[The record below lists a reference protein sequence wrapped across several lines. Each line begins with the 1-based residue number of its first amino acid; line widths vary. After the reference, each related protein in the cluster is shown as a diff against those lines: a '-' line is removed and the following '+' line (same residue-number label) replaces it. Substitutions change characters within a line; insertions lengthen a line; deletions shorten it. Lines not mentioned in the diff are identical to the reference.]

1 MSARNSRPFARSV
14 VAAAALACTLSSQA
28 ALVISGDIGMSPAF
42 VPIGLDDPRLPST
55 AVWVGAT
62 WAGLTGIGS
71 LTADNGS
78 VLKLGSLFFG
88 SGGTGKGTGLVT
100 GIGTRVELLGDGAT
114 YGQVQRLGIGDW
126 GQGTLTVNAGA
137 VLNTRGNQAPCLQA
151 FRWCDSY
158 VGGSAGDTAVL
169 NIDGAGTLVSIGLT
183 LGVAHSGLQV
193 LGLNTETKGVPGGTT
208 RGTVNVTN
216 GALLSTDR
224 AVVGA
229 GHLESESP
237 YTGHERSLAEVNVNG
252 VGSRWV
258 VTGGKTVDNSNG
270 NVFDG
275 GAYINTA
282 TELNTWATINVTGGG
297 VIEIQGQHGVQNFF
311 NLTNKA
317 GRTDMLIDGVGSR
330 VEFSSDAT
338 SFHVGRQLGSAKLT
352 LQNGGSVTGVWYTAI
367 GRDASFG
374 EMVVDGAGA
383 LYSSTGLASVAAVG
397 TLQNP
402 NMDIGRNGTGVVT
415 VRNGGRIELK
425 ATEARVN
432 GPELNL
438 GRGTASAGTLNIT
451 GAGSVVS
458 LSAASVLPGG
468 GSGEAFNPFV
478 RVGRDGSGTLNIT
491 GGGKLL
497 IDGNAVSTVAANRST
512 SLYLGGTGD
521 NSNGGKGNVLV
532 SGAGSEIRLTGSDSY
547 IGVGHGPQSFGQLTI
562 TDQASV
568 SSIGMVVGRSGGVG
582 VLTMDN
588 ATLSLSGQQSGG
600 FQTGAFLVLGH
611 LGGMGVANIT
621 NGSVVT
627 LSNVGSGGASLNL
640 GGTSVGPLG
649 DGSLTL
655 SGGSKILIQAAPGL
669 ASMTLARD
677 GSALMRVKGSSTV
690 DLGDG
695 FLMIAR
701 LKGSDGTLIVSEG
714 STVTA
719 GWMGVGRNK
728 TVSGNEDGGTGT
740 LVLINSTLAAQTLV
754 IGTNGF
760 LGGTGT
766 ITGNVT
772 NYGIFAP
779 GNSPGTIEISG
790 AFTAAAGSRLIL
802 EVQSDGHGGFNT
814 DHVIFGA
821 GQAID
826 LAHLNVEFR
835 FLGSTN
841 PNDFQAQ
848 NLFDIDTFVQQRTA
862 GGGMVDLAPQ
872 AYGTANFSAQAD
884 AYTITNFSYTPT
896 GGALFSATPV
906 PELGSQ
912 LMLMAGLALLGGMAR
927 RRRQ

>member
-1 MSARNSRPFARSV
+1 MSGRNCRLFAYGV

-42 VPIGLDDPRLPST
+42 VPTGLDDPRLPST

-137 VLNTRGNQAPCLQA
+137 VLDTRGNQAPCLQA
-151 FRWCDSY
+151 LRWCESY
-158 VGGSAGDTAVL
+158 VGGSAGDTAVFH
-169 NIDGAGTLVSIGLT
+169 IDGAGTLVSIGQS
-183 LGVAHSGLQV
+183 LGVAHAGLQIAGV
-193 LGLNTETKGVPGGTT
+193 NGGAKGEPGGTT

-216 GALLSTDR
+216 GARLSTDR

-229 GHLESESP
+229 GHLESP
-237 YTGHERSLAEVNVNG
+237 YTGRERSLAEVNVNG

-258 VTGGKTVDNSNG
+258 VTGGDKFNDSTGTVSDA
-270 NVFDG
+270 
-275 GAYINTA
+275 GAYIITA

-297 VIEIQGQHGVQNFF
+297 VIEIQGQNGVQNFF

-330 VEFSSDAT
+330 VEFSSDGT
-338 SFHVGRQLGSAKLT
+338 SFQVGRQLGSAKLT
-352 LQNGGSVTGVWYTAI
+352 LQNGGAVTGVWYTAI
-367 GRDASFG
+367 GRDGSFG

-383 LYSSTGLASVAAVG
+383 LYSATGLASVAAVG
-397 TLQNP
+397 SLLNP
-402 NMDIGRNGTGVVT
+402 IMDIGRNGTGIVT
-415 VRNGGRIELK
+415 VRNGGRVEMT
-425 ATEARVN
+425 AAEARVN
-432 GPELNL
+432 GPELSL
-438 GRGTASAGTLNIT
+438 GRGAASAGTLNIT

-478 RVGRDGSGTLNIT
+478 RVGGEGNGSLNIT

-497 IDGNAVSTVAANRST
+497 IDGNAVSTMAANRST
-512 SLYLGGTGD
+512 SLFIGGAGD
-521 NSNGGKGNVLV
+521 NSNGGKGNVLI
-532 SGAGSEIRLTGSDSY
+532 SGAGSEIRLAGSDSY
-547 IGVGHGPQSFGQLTI
+547 IGLGHGPQSFGQLTV

-611 LGGMGVANIT
+611 LGGIGVANIT
-621 NGSVVT
+621 NGSVLT
-627 LSNVGSGGASLNL
+627 LNNMGTGGASLNL
-640 GGTSVGPLG
+640 GGTPGAPLG

-655 SGGSKILIQAAPGL
+655 SGGSKIFIQAAPGL

-695 FLMIAR
+695 FLTIAR

-740 LVLINSTLAAQTLV
+740 LVLINSTLAAKTLV

-766 ITGNVT
+766 ITGSVT

-779 GNSPGTIEISG
+779 GNSPGTMEIGG

-821 GQAID
+821 GQPID

-862 GGGMVDLAPQ
+862 GGAMVDLAPQ
-872 AYGTANFSAQAD
+872 VYGTANFSAQAD
-884 AYTITNFSYTPT
+884 AYTISNFSYTAT
-896 GGALFSATPV
+896 GGAVFSATPV
-906 PELGSQ
+906 PEPGSL
-912 LMLMAGLALLGGMAR
+912 LMFVAGLALLGSLAR
-927 RRRQ
+927 RRRH